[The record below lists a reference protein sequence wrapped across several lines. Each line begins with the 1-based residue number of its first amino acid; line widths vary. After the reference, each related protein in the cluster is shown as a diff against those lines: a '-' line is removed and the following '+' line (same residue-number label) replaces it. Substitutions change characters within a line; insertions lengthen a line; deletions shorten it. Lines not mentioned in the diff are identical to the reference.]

1 MALAAWLAGSQV
13 YIRETVEPFS
23 QHDSFRLRGAA
34 ITRLDVFSD
43 VVLGIAL
50 VLLVVSLAIP
60 RSFSDFRSPTPSFT
74 ASAVCF
80 LMLVNV
86 WYSHYVFFRRYGLCD
101 RWTVLLNAVLLG
113 LVLFCVY
120 PLKFLYSTL
129 FTALL
134 QVREFSPRVAAAVQ
148 INGMMVL
155 YALGFTVIFFLLAA
169 LYWNAWRQRDVL
181 VLNGVERLLTVSSIV
196 DALGMAA
203 IGLIACLAALILP
216 SSWVLYSA
224 VLYFLILPWKA
235 LNSIYF
241 GRKARHLRSL
251 LYPEPGTL

>member
-1 MALAAWLAGSQV
+1 MISPDSTPEISQ
-13 YIRETVEPFS
+13 S
-23 QHDSFRLRGAA
+23 DDNFRLRGTS

-60 RSFSDFRSPTPSFT
+60 RSFSDLRSPTPSFT
-74 ASAVCF
+74 ASAICF

-101 RWTVLLNAVLLG
+101 RWTVLLNAALLG

-120 PLKFLYSTL
+120 PLKFLYGTL
-129 FTALL
+129 FSSL
-134 QVREFSPRVAAAVQ
+134 VRSEELSPRFAAAVQ

-155 YALGFTVIFFLLAA
+155 YALGFTVIFFLVAA
-169 LYWNAWRQRDVL
+169 LYWNAWRQRDPL
-181 VLNGVERLLTVSSIV
+181 ALNGIERLLTISSIV
-196 DALGMAA
+196 DALGIAA

-216 SSWVLYSA
+216 TSWVLYSA

-235 LNSIYF
+235 LNTIYF
-241 GRKARHLRSL
+241 GRKVRHLRTFIHPRL
-251 LYPEPGTL
+251 DPTLIP

>member
-1 MALAAWLAGSQV
+1 MPSSPPQL
-13 YIRETVEPFS
+13 
-23 QHDSFRLRGAA
+23 DDNFRLRGAA

-50 VLLVVSLAIP
+50 VLLVVSLVIP
-60 RSFSDFRSPTPSFT
+60 RSFSDLRSPTPSFT
-74 ASAVCF
+74 ASAICF

-101 RWTVLLNAVLLG
+101 RWTVLLNAALLG

-120 PLKFLYSTL
+120 PLKFLYAAL
-129 FTALL
+129 FTSL
-134 QVREFSPRVAAAVQ
+134 VRAEDLSPRFAAAVQ

-155 YALGFTVIFFLLAA
+155 YALGFTVIFFLVAA
-169 LYWNAWRQRDVL
+169 LYWNAWRRRDAL
-181 VLNGVERLLTVSSIV
+181 VLNGIERLLTISSIV
-196 DALGMAA
+196 DALGIAA
-203 IGLIACLAALILP
+203 IGLMACLTALILP
-216 SSWVLYSA
+216 TSWVLYSA
-224 VLYFLILPWKA
+224 LLYFLMLPWKA

-251 LYPEPGTL
+251 INPQPGLP

>member
-1 MALAAWLAGSQV
+1 MAGLISSLLS
-13 YIRETVEPFS
+13 RNVEHFS
-23 QHDSFRLRGAA
+23 QPDSFRLRGAA
-34 ITRLDVFSD
+34 ITRIDVFSD

-60 RSFSDFRSPTPSFT
+60 KSFSDFRSPTPSFT

-113 LVLFCVY
+113 FVLFCVY
-120 PLKFLYSTL
+120 PLKFLYATLFSTL
-129 FTALL
+129 LR
-134 QVREFSPRVAAAVQ
+134 VEEFSPRVAAAVQ

-155 YALGFTVIFFLLAA
+155 YALGFTVIFFLVGA
-169 LYWNAWRQRDVL
+169 LYWNAWRQRDAL
-181 VLNGVERLLTVSSIV
+181 VLNGLERLLTISSIA
-196 DALGMAA
+196 DALGMSA

-216 SSWVLYSA
+216 SSWVLYSV

-241 GRKARHLRSL
+241 GRKARYLRSL

>member
-1 MALAAWLAGSQV
+1 MYAPDPPA
-13 YIRETVEPFS
+13 P
-23 QHDSFRLRGAA
+23 DDNFRLRGDA

-60 RSFSDFRSPTPSFT
+60 RSFSDLRSPTPSFT
-74 ASAVCF
+74 ASAICF

-101 RWTVLLNAVLLG
+101 RWTVLLNAALLG

-120 PLKFLYSTL
+120 PLKFLYGTL
-129 FTALL
+129 FRFL
-134 QVREFSPRVAAAVQ
+134 VRAEELSPRFAAAVQ

-155 YALGFTVIFFLLAA
+155 YALGFTAIFFLVAA
-169 LYWNAWRQRDVL
+169 LYWNAWRQRDPL
-181 VLNGVERLLTVSSIV
+181 ALNGIERLLTISSIV
-196 DALGMAA
+196 DALGVAA

-216 SSWVLYSA
+216 TAWVLYS
-224 VLYFLILPWKA
+224 VLLYFLILPWKA
-235 LNSIYF
+235 LNTIYF
-241 GRKARHLRSL
+241 GRKARHLRTFINPRL
-251 LYPEPGTL
+251 DPTLNP